1 MNPSNQM
8 IRRGWAHMTGILGFS
23 FLLVSLMASSAT
35 AQVVAITHGEVHTV
49 SGPVI
54 QGGTVLME
62 DGLITAVGRD
72 VEIPAG
78 ARIIDARGKIVTP
91 GLFDS
96 STRLGITEVGSY
108 QGTSDGSS
116 GNPRM
121 SAAFNVTEGINP
133 NTTLIPV
140 ARVEGITRAVV
151 APGGGA
157 SIIAGTSALIDLQGT
172 RLSDLVQK
180 SPLAMYAVIGERGAN
195 YEGGARPLALMRLRE
210 IFSDVLDYVDHGEAF
225 LAGNWREYSLSRMD
239 LEALIPV
246 VQGQRPLVIQVSR
259 ADDILR
265 ALALRDEFSLKL
277 VLSGAAEGWMV
288 AQDIA
293 MADVPVMTKAA
304 SNLPSFESLGASY
317 ENVARMQAAG
327 VKVILA
333 SFDGYNVRNLKMDAG
348 LAVSYGLPHE
358 EALRAVTLT
367 PAEVWG
373 VADRIGSLEAG
384 KVGDVVVWSGDPFE
398 LMTSVEH
405 VFIDG
410 EEISYETRQKAL
422 LEKYRRLDSRPPW
435 K

>member
-1 MNPSNQM
+1 MKRLNRMGS
-8 IRRGWAHMTGILGFS
+8 GGLGRIVGTFG
-23 FLLVSLMASSAT
+23 FLLLFVLGPQPIT
-35 AQVVAITHGEVHTV
+35 AQTIAITNGEVHTV

-54 QGGTVLME
+54 RGGTVVLV

-78 ARIIDARGKIVTP
+78 ARIIDATGKTVTP

-96 STRLGITEVGSY
+96 STSLGIMEVGSY

-121 SAAFNVTEGINP
+121 SAAFNVLEGINP

-151 APGGGA
+151 VPGGGA
-157 SIIAGTSALIDLQGT
+157 SIIAGTSALIDLQGD

-180 SPLAMYAVIGERGAN
+180 SPVAMYAVIGERGAN

-210 IFSDVLDYVDHGEAF
+210 IFTDVKDYMENEEAY
-225 LAGNWREYSLSRMD
+225 LAGNRREYSLSRMD
-239 LEALIPV
+239 LKALIPV
-246 VQGQRPLVIQVSR
+246 VTGERPLVIQVNR
-259 ADDILR
+259 ANDILR
-265 ALALRDEFSLKL
+265 ALDLKEEFGLDM
-277 VLSGAAEGWMV
+277 VLSGVGEGWMV
-288 AQDIA
+288 ATEIA
-293 MADVPVMTKAA
+293 GAGVPVMTKAG
-304 SNLPSFESLGASY
+304 SNLPSFEALGATF
-317 ENVARMQAAG
+317 ENLARMHAAG

-348 LAVSYGLPHE
+348 LAVSYGLPHA

-373 VADRIGSLEAG
+373 VSDVIGSLEEG
-384 KVGDVVVWSGDPFE
+384 KAGDVVVWSGDPFE
-398 LMTSVEH
+398 ILTSVEH

-422 LEKYRRLDSRPPW
+422 LEKYRSLDSRPPW